1 MYDYRDFRF
10 SKLNTEKFAHVK
22 LLFYWLFYGAM
33 FFFVERISTNRDWN
47 IMYCSL
53 DDYIPFCE
61 VFLIPYLFWFVF
73 LVGMI
78 LYTFFFEVPAFK
90 KLMWYIIVTYTFTII
105 IYLIYPTAQ
114 ELRPEVF
121 PRDNVFTRFLEWFY
135 TFDTNTNVNPSLHVI
150 GSFAVMYAG
159 WHSERFSSR
168 GWKAAFTVTALLI
181 SISTVFVKQHSIID
195 VISGV
200 LVCMFFYPF
209 VYKRKPQQKKQSPK
223 PRHKEPQL
231 QTK

>member
-22 LLFYWLFYGAM
+22 LLLYWVFYGAM

-53 DDYIPFCE
+53 DDCIPFCE

-78 LYTFFFEVPAFK
+78 LYTFFFEVPVFK
-90 KLMWYIIVTYTFTII
+90 KLMWYIIVTYTFTIV

-150 GSFAVMYAG
+150 GSFAVMYAA

-209 VYKRKPQQKKQSPK
+209 VYKRKPQEKKTK
-223 PRHKEPQL
+223 KKEPAL
-231 QTK
+231 QMK

>member
-22 LLFYWLFYGAM
+22 LLLYWLFYGVM
-33 FFFVERISTNRDWN
+33 FFFVERIGTNRDWN

-150 GSFAVMYAG
+150 GSFAVMYAA

-209 VYKRKPQQKKQSPK
+209 VYKRKPQQKQSPK

-231 QTK
+231 QAK

>member
-22 LLFYWLFYGAM
+22 LLLYWVFYGAM

-78 LYTFFFEVPAFK
+78 LYTFFFEVPVFK
-90 KLMWYIIVTYTFTII
+90 KLMWYIIVTYTFTIV

-121 PRDNVFTRFLEWFY
+121 PRDNVFTRVLEWFY

-150 GSFAVMYAG
+150 GSFAVMYAA

-209 VYKRKPQQKKQSPK
+209 VYKRKPQEKKTK
-223 PRHKEPQL
+223 KKEPAL
-231 QTK
+231 QMK